1 MQISWGNT
9 ELLDKY
15 SIHLDL
21 KELET
26 SIISLFDK
34 YSLREVSVIFVE
46 NSYIQ
51 NLNKEYRGKDE
62 ATDVLSFNLDEGE
75 GEIYLSLEY
84 ISQNTK
90 DFLMEVLRMIVHG
103 LLHIVG
109 YDHKTYFYEDNHDEE
124 MYTIQ
129 EDYLSQIYK
138 VMKK

>member
-9 ELLDKY
+9 DLLSKY
-15 SIHLDL
+15 SLPLDL
-21 KELET
+21 NRLEE
-26 SIISLFDK
+26 SMSPLFQ
-34 YSLREVSVIFVE
+34 LREVSIIFVE
-46 NSYIQ
+46 NPYIR

-84 ISQNTK
+84 ISQNTDNIK
-90 DFLMEVLRMIVHG
+90 MEVLRMIIHG
-103 LLHIVG
+103 LLHIAG

-129 EDYLSQIYK
+129 EKYLSQIYN
-138 VMKK
+138 VMKN